1 MHRRD
6 LIKLGGVLPFASSE
20 ARGKDEVGNSQ
31 PARSTT
37 AAAAAERARPVTLRV
52 ALDRSRGPLQMDRIA
67 LGQGGL
73 SPEPMWADRVA
84 EIRALRPR
92 LIRVFLQEYFNLLP
106 EPDEYRFETLDR
118 TLDVIQAAG
127 ATPLV
132 SINIKPRVLFPSLD
146 QDVVEP
152 NDWEAWERL
161 VSALVAHCVRRGLSG
176 TYWEVANEPDIGE
189 DGGCPYRFTPQN
201 YLPYYERTVAA
212 VLRADPKARVGGPAL
227 ADPRSPILP
236 ALLEACDRRGLPL
249 NFVSWHIYDSDPL
262 HIRGTIDLVRGLIG
276 QHPSL
281 APETILNEWNMS
293 LGHVPEDVRIQPC
306 FVLETAFHMQEAGLD
321 YACYYHI
328 RDAHVSEQEIGR
340 FMSPKGTA
348 FMTNWWNRY
357 PQFHGLFDF
366 QNVVRPAYFAF
377 KLLAR
382 LTGERVQVESSDAQ
396 VHAFAAYEASLEM
409 HNLLFWNFSSS
420 PAQLS
425 LELTGSRSPLR
436 ARQLSLDAATASADE
451 NARLRPEGTLDV
463 EQGTPH
469 HVRLAPYGITFW
481 ELLARNR

>member
-1 MHRRD
+1 M
-6 LIKLGGVLPFASSE
+6 
-20 ARGKDEVGNSQ
+20 
-31 PARSTT
+31 
-37 AAAAAERARPVTLRV
+37 PVPIH
-52 ALDRSRGPLQMDRIA
+52 A
-67 LGQGGL
+67 
-73 SPEPMWADRVA
+73 
-84 EIRALRPR
+84 
-92 LIRVFLQEYFNLLP
+92 
-106 EPDEYRFETLDR
+106 
-118 TLDVIQAAG
+118 
-127 ATPLV
+127 
-132 SINIKPRVLFPSLD
+132 
-146 QDVVEP
+146 
-152 NDWEAWERL
+152 
-161 VSALVAHCVRRGLSG
+161 
-176 TYWEVANEPDIGE
+176 
-189 DGGCPYRFTPQN
+189 QN

-212 VLRADPKARVGGPAL
+212 VLRADSKARVGGPAL

-249 NFVSWHIYDSDPL
+249 NFVSWHIYDSEPL

-425 LELTGSRSPLR
+425 VELTGSRSPLR

-469 HVRLAPYGITFW
+469 HVRLAPTGLRSGSSWRGIVDRSRITRLGRADSLFW
-481 ELLARNR
+481 AAGCARRERHVHHFPRAVLTDEIEVIDPAIGDFSADTYDKRRPYHRDVIVHLDRRIRDALLKRPLRLYTVGKLRPALLAKVGRAVPVRARRRHAPVRIHLTQHRSRITSFKGGEQGFDRRKHRLGVILSAQWPLRCDCALRSGRMWKK

>member
-6 LIKLGGVLPFASSE
+6 LIKLGGVLPFASRD
-20 ARGKDEVGNSQ
+20 AQGKDEVVAGQ
-31 PARSTT
+31 DARSSTGG
-37 AAAAAERARPVTLRV
+37 AERGRAVTLRV
-52 ALDRSRGPLQMDRIA
+52 ALDRTRGPLQVDRIA

-73 SPEPMWADRVA
+73 SPEPMWAERVA

-92 LIRVFLQEYFNLLP
+92 LFRVFLQEYFNLLP
-106 EPDEYRFETLDR
+106 EPNQYRFETLDR
-118 TLDVIQAAG
+118 TLDVIQATG
-127 ATPLV
+127 ATPLL

-161 VSALVAHCVRRGLSG
+161 VSALVAHCVGRRLSG
-176 TYWEVANEPDIGE
+176 IYWEVANEPDIGE

-227 ADPRSPILP
+227 ADPGSPILP
-236 ALLEACDRRGLPL
+236 ALLEACDRRSLPL

-306 FVLETAFHMQEAGLD
+306 FVLETAFHMKEAGLD

-382 LTGERVQVESSDAQ
+382 LTGDRVQVESSDAQ
-396 VHAFAAYEASLEM
+396 VHAFAAYEASLDM
-409 HNLLFWNFSSS
+409 HNLLFWNFSPA
-420 PAQLS
+420 PAQVSVELS
-425 LELTGSRSPLR
+425 GARSTLR
-436 ARQLSLDAATASADE
+436 ARQLSLDATTASTDE
-451 NARLRPEGTLDV
+451 NARLKPEGTLDV
-463 EQGTPH
+463 EHGTPH

-481 ELLARNR
+481 ELLTRNR